1 MYSLSALNG
10 SVTSVVERNMVI
22 SKEIKTLINE
32 KPFIMLDMKAGG
44 IVLNRR
50 ERRECDKREMI
61 NTLAMEAY
69 LVCPHCAH
77 LTCWFHPWLISRS
90 IDEGGGGLMLVVA
103 IRKSTICLGNPR
115 SIDVGRSTINGSH
128 MY

>member
-1 MYSLSALNG
+1 MA
-10 SVTSVVERNMVI
+10 I
-22 SKEIKTLINE
+22 SKEIKTSMNE
-32 KPFIMLDMKAGG
+32 KPLFIMLDTKAGG
-44 IVLNRR
+44 IVSNRR
-50 ERRECDKREMI
+50 ERQECDKREMI

-103 IRKSTICLGNPR
+103 IRKSTICLGNP
-115 SIDVGRSTINGSH
+115 
-128 MY
+128 